1 MSNSLSPTILVY
13 TIIAYQINLLYLTSY
28 PLCLCPFILN
38 LYIFFPFIPN
48 LITFVPLFLTFI
60 SFVPWFLTLTSFV
73 PWFLTFTSVVSWFL
87 TLISFVLCFLTFI
100 TFVPWFLTLT
110 SFVPWFLTLIS
121 VVPVSFFSPDCYVSS
136 KPTDCASLWQL
147 SGMIQP
153 IKIMLPLVRTGVWTP
168 SPGDLSP

>member
-28 PLCLCPFILN
+28 PLCLCLFILN

-73 PWFLTFTSVVSWFL
+73 PWFLTLTS
-87 TLISFVLCFLTFI
+87 
-100 TFVPWFLTLT
+100 FVPWFLTLT
-110 SFVPWFLTLIS
+110 SFVPWFLTLTSFVPRFLTLIS

-153 IKIMLPLVRTGVWTP
+153 IKIMLPLVRTGV
-168 SPGDLSP
+168 